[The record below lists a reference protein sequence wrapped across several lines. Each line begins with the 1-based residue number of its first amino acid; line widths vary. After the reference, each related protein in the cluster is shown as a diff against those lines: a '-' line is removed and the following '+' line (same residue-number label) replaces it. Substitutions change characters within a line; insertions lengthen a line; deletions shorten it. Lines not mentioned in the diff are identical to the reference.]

1 VTDGPLHTKR
11 LSRLLRLAE
20 VGARTGGALLA
31 QRGADAA
38 ARRTAE
44 VLGNLRGL
52 AAKVGQMASYVDGFV
67 PEAQRELYQST
78 LAQLQTAAARSSPEA
93 ARQVVEAELGRP
105 IDALF
110 ARWEAEPF
118 ASASIGQV
126 HRAELHDG
134 RIVAV
139 KVQHPGID
147 AAVESDLMNIGLIE
161 RLVSGVGPKS
171 LNAKAIYE
179 VIRARFREELDYC
192 LEARN
197 AEFFTNLHRGDRQI
211 HVPAVIASH
220 SSRRV
225 LTTILVEGLTLE
237 EAGREPEPLRRTFAE
252 VLWRFVFT
260 GNLLGGRFNADPHPG
275 NYIFHRDG
283 SISFLDFGCVQL
295 LDAAHVSEARAIH
308 LAAIERDEPAF
319 RHHTARLL
327 GTRGGSYEQVA
338 LAFSRACFDPL
349 FDSPFRIDRAYVA
362 SLAERTKDLKRQ
374 MLAKDG
380 SFVQLPPNMVFLNR
394 LQFGFYSVLARLDV
408 QADYAAIERAFLVP
422 APLTSATSLDP

>member
-1 VTDGPLHTKR
+1 MTDGPLRTKR
-11 LSRLLRLAE
+11 LSRLVRLAE
-20 VGARTGGALLA
+20 VGARTGGAFLA

-38 ARRTAE
+38 ARRAAE

-78 LAQLQTAAARSSPEA
+78 LSQLQAAAARSSPEA
-93 ARQVVEAELGRP
+93 VRALVESELGQP

-110 ARWEAEPF
+110 ARWEPEPF

-126 HRAELHDG
+126 HRAELFDG
-134 RIVAV
+134 SPVAV

-161 RLVSGVGPKS
+161 GLVSGLGPKS

-179 VIRARFREELDYC
+179 VVRARFREELDYR

-197 AEFFTNLHRGDRQI
+197 AEHFAAMHRGDVQI
-211 HVPAVIASH
+211 HVPRVFSSH

-225 LTTILVEGLTLE
+225 LTTELVQGLTLE
-237 EAGREPEPLRRTFAE
+237 QAGQEPEPLRRTFAE

-260 GNLLGGRFNADPHPG
+260 GNLIGGRFNADPHPG
-275 NYIFHRDG
+275 NYVFHGDG
-283 SISFLDFGCVQL
+283 SISFLDFGCVQV
-295 LDAAHVSEARAIH
+295 LDAEHVQEARFVH
-308 LAAIERDEPAF
+308 RAALERDEPGF
-319 RHHTARLL
+319 RRHVARLL
-327 GTRGGSYEQVA
+327 RTRGGSYEREA
-338 LAFSRACFDPL
+338 IEYSRHCFEPL
-349 FDSPFRIDRAYVA
+349 FDSPFRLHRAYVT
-362 SLAERTKDLKRQ
+362 SLADRVRLLKRQ
-374 MLAKDG
+374 MFAKDK

-408 QADYAAIERAFLVP
+408 EADYAAVERRFL
-422 APLTSATSLDP
+422 APIAAQPTLP

>member
-1 VTDGPLHTKR
+1 MTDGPLHTKR
-11 LSRLLRLAE
+11 LARLIRLAE
-20 VGARTGGALLA
+20 AGARTGGAFLV

-67 PEAQRELYQST
+67 PEAQRELYQNT
-78 LAQLQTAAARSSPEA
+78 LAQLQAAAARSSPEA
-93 ARQVVEAELGRP
+93 ARQLVESELGQP

-110 ARWEAEPF
+110 ASWEPEPF

-126 HRAELHDG
+126 HRAELFDG
-134 RIVAV
+134 RVVAV

-161 RLVSGVGPKS
+161 GLVSGLGPRS
-171 LNAKAIYE
+171 LNARAIYE
-179 VIRARFREELDYC
+179 VVRARFREELDYR
-192 LEARN
+192 LEAQN
-197 AEFFTNLHRGDRQI
+197 AEFFASLHAGDAAI
-211 HVPAVIASH
+211 HVPSVIGSH

-225 LTTILVEGLTLE
+225 LTSELVEGMTLD
-237 EAGREPEPLRRTFAE
+237 EAGRQPEPLRRTFAE

-260 GNLLGGRFNADPHPG
+260 GNLIGGRFNADPHPG
-275 NYIFHRDG
+275 NYIFHGDG
-283 SISFLDFGCVQL
+283 SISFLDFGCVQA
-295 LDAAHVSEARAIH
+295 LDADHVRLARAIH
-308 LAAIERDEPAF
+308 GAALEGDEARF
-319 RHHTARLL
+319 RQDAARLL

-338 LAFSRACFDPL
+338 LEFSRACFEPL
-349 FDSPFRIDRAYVA
+349 FTSPFRIDRPYV
-362 SLAERTKDLKRQ
+362 SGLAERTKDLKGQ
-374 MLAKDG
+374 MFAKDG

-408 QADYAAIERAFLVP
+408 ATDYAAIERAFLLP
-422 APLTSATSLDP
+422 SESR

>member
-11 LSRLLRLAE
+11 LSRLIRLAE
-20 VGARTGGALLA
+20 AGARTGGAFLA
-31 QRGADAA
+31 QRGAESA

-52 AAKVGQMASYVDGFV
+52 AATVGQMASYVDGFV
-67 PEAQRELYQST
+67 PEAQRELYQNALT
-78 LAQLQTAAARSSPEA
+78 QLQAAAARSSPEA
-93 ARQVVEAELGRP
+93 ARALVESELGRP

-147 AAVESDLMNIGLIE
+147 VAVESDLMNIGLIE
-161 RLVSGVGPKS
+161 GLVSGLGPKS

-179 VIRARFREELDYC
+179 VIRARFREELDYG

-197 AEFFTNLHRGDRQI
+197 AEFFAELHRADARI
-211 HVPAVIASH
+211 HVPAVIDSH

-225 LTTILVEGLTLE
+225 LTTVFVQGLTLE
-237 EAGREPEPLRRTFAE
+237 QAAREPEPLRRTFAE

-275 NYIFHRDG
+275 NYIFHGDG
-283 SISFLDFGCVQL
+283 SISFLDFGCVQI
-295 LDAAHVSEARAIH
+295 LDADHVSLARAIH
-308 LAAIERDEPAF
+308 RAALERNEPRF
-319 RHHTARLL
+319 RRDTARLL
-327 GTRGGSYEQVA
+327 GTRGGSYEPVA
-338 LAFSRACFDPL
+338 LDFSRECFEPL
-349 FDSPFRIDRAYVA
+349 FASPFRVDRPYV
-362 SLAERTKDLKRQ
+362 SGLAARTRELKRH

-408 QADYAAIERAFLVP
+408 EADYAAIERAFLIP
-422 APLTSATSLDP
+422 DAQP

>member
-1 VTDGPLHTKR
+1 MADGPLHTKR

-20 VGARTGGALLA
+20 VGARTGGALLV
-31 QRGADAA
+31 QRGADTA
-38 ARRTAE
+38 ARRAAE

-78 LAQLQTAAARSSPEA
+78 LSQLQAAAARSSPEA
-93 ARQVVEAELGRP
+93 ARQLVESELAQP
-105 IDALF
+105 LEALF

-134 RIVAV
+134 SAVAV

-161 RLVSGVGPKS
+161 GLVSGLGPKS
-171 LNAKAIYE
+171 LNARAIYE
-179 VIRARFREELDYC
+179 VIRARFREELDYRF
-192 LEARN
+192 EAAN
-197 AEFFTNLHRGDRQI
+197 GEFFATLHRGDAQI
-211 HVPAVIASH
+211 HVPRVITSH

-225 LTTILVEGLTLE
+225 LTTELVSGMTLE
-237 EAGREPEPLRRTFAE
+237 EAGREPEALRRTFAE

-260 GNLLGGRFNADPHPG
+260 GNLVGGRFNADPHPG
-275 NYIFHRDG
+275 NYVFHANG
-283 SISFLDFGCVQL
+283 SISFLDFGCVQI
-295 LDAAHVSEARAIH
+295 LDPEHVLQARAAH
-308 LAAIERDEPAF
+308 LAALDRDEAGF
-319 RHHTARLL
+319 RRHTARLL
-327 GTRGGSYEQVA
+327 GTRGGSYERVA
-338 LAFSRACFDPL
+338 LEYSRECFEPL
-349 FDSPFRIDRAYVA
+349 FASPFRLDRAYVA
-362 SLAERTKDLKRQ
+362 SLAERIRVLKHQ

-408 QADYAAIERAFLVP
+408 EADYAAIERAFLVNGVEP
-422 APLTSATSLDP
+422 VLP